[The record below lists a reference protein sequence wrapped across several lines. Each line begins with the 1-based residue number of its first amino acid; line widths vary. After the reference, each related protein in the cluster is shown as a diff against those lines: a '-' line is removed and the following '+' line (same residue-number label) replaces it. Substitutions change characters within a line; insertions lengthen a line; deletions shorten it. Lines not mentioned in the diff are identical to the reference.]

1 MMNMVRKTITIHDQI
16 YDSIQKIRAKL
27 IEARVVDDLSF
38 TSAINMVLLAG
49 VMATKYFDDNAWK
62 AIADFLNKEKEK
74 LDHEAL
80 FDQLYEKMLVP
91 KEKEEEEKTES
102 KENTSYIR

>member
-1 MMNMVRKTITIHDQI
+1 MVRKTVTIHDKI

-49 VMATKYFDDNAWK
+49 IIATKYFDDNAWK
-62 AIADFLNKEKEK
+62 TIADFLNKEKEK

-91 KEKEEEEKTES
+91 REKEEEKSEVKG
-102 KENTSYIR
+102 ENTSYIQ